1 MTNQQ
6 LQQLQ
11 NTLYKRELTI
21 ENLTITLEEKTEQT
35 VQVIC
40 EQLRIDQEFLK
51 EDVCQLLLEMPDMK
65 N

>member
-1 MTNQQ
+1 MRTILFRARN
-6 LQQLQ
+6 
-11 NTLYKRELTI
+11 KRELTI
-21 ENLTITLEEKTEQT
+21 ENLTVTLEEKTEQT

-40 EQLRIDQEFLK
+40 KQLRIDQEFLK